1 MSINYSSQL
10 LNELM
15 VRRTTGTSQAQKIAD
30 AQRAEDLVRQLDPKV
45 DYTFDYIS
53 RMVTEIRQFDAGVE
67 TMKGKKWIVDL
78 ARFIEDV
85 SDAANLRAD
94 DVGQPVHTVDEL
106 SKMYNVSTKTIS
118 RWRRQGLIS
127 RKFIF
132 DGKRKR
138 VGFLRSSVDQFVRD
152 NREKVKRGE
161 RFSQLTDRDR
171 EEILE
176 RARRLSGAGITPSEV
191 ARRIALALNRSVE
204 TVRYTIKDY
213 DQQNKASAIFP
224 DKKGPLNAEM
234 KEQIVSEH
242 RNGRPVNAIAR
253 RYHRT
258 QATIYRVL
266 NELRAS
272 DIMALPLD
280 FMDSLEFYEEGAEQR
295 ILAPTPEPEVKQRR
309 VKAPAGLPHYLA
321 ALYDVPLLT
330 REQENHLFR
339 KYNYLKCR
347 ASKLRS
353 ELDEMMPAAAMM
365 DEIDQWYQQA
375 VEVKNLIIKSNLRL
389 VVSIAKRHLKSQ
401 EDFFQLISDG
411 NMSLIRAA
419 EKFDYTRGN
428 KFSTYATWS
437 IMKNFART
445 IPEEF
450 KHRDRFR
457 TTGEEVFMSTP
468 DGRGNGYQQEAEQKV
483 REMQVGQ
490 ILHHLD
496 DREQQIIIRRF
507 GLDHSEEPLTLQQV
521 GSLMGVTKERVRQI
535 EARALSKL
543 KMAAEQEKIDVPEAS

>member
-1 MSINYSSQL
+1 MSNTYYSQL
-10 LNELM
+10 LKELM
-15 VRRTTGTSQAQKIAD
+15 VRRTSASSQSQKMAD
-30 AQRAEDLVRQLDPKV
+30 AQRAEDLLRQLDPKV
-45 DYTFDYIS
+45 DYSFDYIA
-53 RMVTEIRQFDAGVE
+53 RMITEVRQFDAGVE
-67 TMKGKKWIVDL
+67 TMVGRKWVSDL
-78 ARFIEDV
+78 AHFVEDV

-94 DVGQPVHTVDEL
+94 AVGQPVHTVDEL

-118 RWRRQGLIS
+118 RWRRQGLVS

-138 VGFLRSSVDQFVRD
+138 VGFLRSSVDQFVRE

-161 RFSQLTDRDR
+161 RFSQLTERDR

-176 RARRLSGAGITPSEV
+176 RARRLAGAGITPSEV
-191 ARRIALALNRSVE
+191 ARRIATELKRSVE
-204 TVRYTIKDY
+204 TVRYTIKDH
-213 DQQNKASAIFP
+213 DQANKEQAIFP
-224 DKKGPLNAEM
+224 DKRGPLNAEM
-234 KEQIVSEH
+234 KEQIASEH
-242 RNGRPVNAIAR
+242 RNGKTVNVIAR

-266 NELRAS
+266 NEFRAAEIR
-272 DIMALPLD
+272 DLPLD
-280 FMDSLEFYEEGAEQR
+280 FMDSLEFHEPGAEAK

-347 ASKLRS
+347 ASKLR
-353 ELDEMMPAAAMM
+353 EQLDDVLPAAATM
-365 DEIDQWYQQA
+365 DEIERWYDLA
-375 VEVKNLIIKSNLRL
+375 VEVKNLIIRSNLRL

-419 EKFDYTRGN
+419 EKFDYSRGN

-457 TTGEEVFMSTP
+457 TTGEEVFLATP
-468 DGRGNGYQQEAEQKV
+468 DGRGNGYQEEAEQKV
-483 REMQVGQ
+483 RERQIGQ

-507 GLDHSEEPLTLQQV
+507 GLNHSEEPLTLQEV

-543 KMAAEQEKIDVPEAS
+543 KVAAEREKIDIPEAS

>member
-1 MSINYSSQL
+1 MSNTYSSQL
-10 LNELM
+10 LKELM
-15 VRRTTGTSQAQKIAD
+15 VRRTTGTSQAQKVAD
-30 AQRAEDLVRQLDPKV
+30 AQRAEDLARNLDPKTS
-45 DYTFDYIS
+45 YSFDYIAK
-53 RMVTEIRQFDAGVE
+53 MVTEIRQFDAATE
-67 TMKGKKWIVDL
+67 TMVGRKWISDL
-78 ARFIEDV
+78 GHFIEDV
-85 SDAANLRAD
+85 TDAANLRAD
-94 DVGQPVHTVDEL
+94 AVGQPVHTVDEL

-118 RWRRQGLIS
+118 RWRRQGLVS

-161 RFSQLTDRDR
+161 RFSQLTERDRD
-171 EEILE
+171 EILE
-176 RARRLSGAGITPSEV
+176 RARRLAGAGITPSEV
-191 ARRIALALNRSVE
+191 ARRIASDLKRSVE

-213 DQQNKASAIFP
+213 DEKHKANAIFP
-224 DKKGPLNAEM
+224 DKKGPLNQEM
-234 KEQIVSEH
+234 KDLIAHEH
-242 RNGRPVNAIAR
+242 RNGKAVNVIAR

-266 NELRAS
+266 NEFRATE
-272 DIMALPLD
+272 IKALPLD
-280 FMDSLEFYEEGAEQR
+280 FMDSLEFHEPNVEKR

-339 KYNYLKCR
+339 KYNYLKFR
-347 ASKLRS
+347 ASKLRDAM
-353 ELDEMMPAAAMM
+353 DEFAPAASVM
-365 DEIDQWYQQA
+365 DEIEDWYGQA
-375 VEVKNLIIKSNLRL
+375 VQVKNLIIQSNLRL

-419 EKFDYTRGN
+419 EKFDYSRGN

-457 TTGEEVFMSTP
+457 TTGDELFMATP

-483 REMQVGQ
+483 REHQIGQ

-507 GLDHSEEPLTLQQV
+507 GLNHSEEPLTLQEV
-521 GSLMGVTKERVRQI
+521 GSIMGVTKERVRQI

-543 KMAAEQEKIDVPEAS
+543 KAAAEQEKIDVPEAS

>member
-1 MSINYSSQL
+1 MSNTYYSQL
-10 LNELM
+10 LKELM
-15 VRRTTGTSQAQKIAD
+15 VRRTSASSQSQKLAD
-30 AQRAEDLVRQLDPKV
+30 AQRAEDLLRQLDPKV
-45 DYTFDYIS
+45 DYSFDYIA
-53 RMVTEIRQFDAGVE
+53 RMITEVRQFDAGME
-67 TMKGKKWIVDL
+67 TMVGRKWISDL
-78 ARFIEDV
+78 AHFVEDV

-94 DVGQPVHTVDEL
+94 AVGQPVHTVDEL

-118 RWRRQGLIS
+118 RWRRQGLVS

-161 RFSQLTDRDR
+161 RFSQLTERDR

-176 RARRLSGAGITPSEV
+176 RARRLAGAGITPSEV
-191 ARRIALALNRSVE
+191 ARRIAAELKRSVE
-204 TVRYTIKDY
+204 TVRYTIKDH
-213 DQQNKASAIFP
+213 DQANKEQAIFP
-224 DKKGPLNAEM
+224 DKRGPLNAEM
-234 KEQIVSEH
+234 KEQIAFEH
-242 RNGRPVNAIAR
+242 RNGKTVNVIAR

-266 NELRAS
+266 NEFRAAEIR
-272 DIMALPLD
+272 DLPLD
-280 FMDSLEFYEEGAEQR
+280 FMDSLEFHEAGAEAK

-321 ALYDVPLLT
+321 ALYEVPLLT

-339 KYNYLKCR
+339 KYNYLKFR
-347 ASKLRS
+347 ASRLR
-353 ELDEMMPAAAMM
+353 EQLDDVLPAAATM
-365 DEIDQWYQQA
+365 DEIERWYAQA
-375 VEVKNLIIKSNLRL
+375 VEVKNLIIRSNLRL

-419 EKFDYTRGN
+419 EKFDYSRGN

-457 TTGEEVFMSTP
+457 TTGEEIFLATP
-468 DGRGNGYQQEAEQKV
+468 DGRGNGYQEEADQKV
-483 REMQVGQ
+483 RERQIGQ

-507 GLDHSEEPLTLQQV
+507 GLNHSEEPLTLQEV

-543 KMAAEQEKIDVPEAS
+543 KVAAEREKIDIPEAS